1 MCDCFHLAFPNWHAA
16 SSGAGRRLRGPEAA
30 ARDDSVSEESSQ
42 LVEEERPRP
51 QGSSPVEE
59 FPEAA
64 KYIDTETEAE
74 RDLHHKSGHKTKRTG
89 LGSMFERRTTPKMSK
104 LKEVPSPEGGVIVRT
119 PKGGCAEGLVY
130 SGGGK
135 EGIFIKEVVPE
146 SPASKS
152 LTVKEGDQILSATV
166 YFDNVPYEDAI
177 QILEHAQAYK
187 VKLCLKRKPD
197 ITEMEPGIES
207 DVIPE
212 EEISSADMR
221 EQGKTKRRGDARIS
235 WPKFP
240 SFGKGRKSRFTRS
253 HSSSEADEQ
262 RKLELS
268 PTTSDTE
275 SPIKSQDALKGKKKH
290 KIKLSGL
297 KKRGRISSS
306 EDTEAPTTAPISGDA
321 QQAQESDMLSPES
334 LEGIEAETAEGQK
347 TEDLKMDEDT
357 EQKIQRDPSLPQT
370 VELISLESTLKT
382 GDPTVPLADHKSP
395 TEAKP
400 ADGKKK
406 KKDRLELKMKI
417 LGKDRSHKKDAKAV
431 SSPKRLKTLGASL
444 EKDHQPEPED
454 SQQPNVEKH
463 TTEETKIIEDPY
475 EKLSKSAGSTA
486 ELPKREDIMIPGMED
501 MSMSTATGGAEPVR
515 DDNEE
520 NHSEAV
526 QLSIDVKSVKEAVS
540 KLPGFKLPQVDMSG
554 VPIPEEITVIDANAQ
569 RISVKTPTKVTE
581 TKAKQEAQQTT
592 SDLKES
598 SIPSVK
604 ETTDLPPEG
613 LLGDTTGEDTEP
625 QNQTKSQPK
634 EDDSTQTIKR
644 EQITISWVDTPQKL
658 SILHT
663 DGTEKASGTT
673 DVKTENDS
681 AKESNQ
687 IRDSTTTM
695 THSFRTEAPDFR
707 SSLTSQQSSART
719 DFSDIKT
726 SEGSGIKASSWVDES
741 TAKKDS
747 SCQLFVEEKVSVE
760 DEDMSVD
767 GIEKKTFLRD
777 GKGGRFK
784 LPHLD
789 ISLPKVKGPK
799 SDVGTSKK
807 DVTITQAKAE
817 IPEAFE
823 ADVTTSGTDIYIP
836 EQKMEITTEMG
847 ACETQTEPG
856 GNESR
861 FKMPKLGIKIP
872 KMKGSDTDVK
882 PSKKDADAGVKVT
895 SLKDEVR
902 LPEADVVLEGN
913 DTFLSEQT
921 VDSET
926 PEKQVKPPET
936 KDESKGKSK
945 KPMFGIKL
953 TKMKGPDIDF
963 SLTKKSTET
972 AQETGE
978 AQIPAASETS
988 ETKGTEKRT
997 ETDRAEVELQ
1007 PPETDGELGVQ
1018 AGKFKMPKLGIK
1030 MPKVKGPE
1038 LDLSLQK
1045 KDIDVTQ
1052 PEVEVKLAEVS
1063 GTDAPADVSMPDK
1076 KTEEPEI
1083 KAKQSDKEHDRHSS
1097 KFKMPRLVIAVPK
1110 VTESGL
1116 SRKDEDVKA
1125 SDSKLQASAEEEA
1138 GAPKVTEK
1146 QAEGSKLKMPTFQ
1159 MPKFTSGSSDA
1170 SFKSK
1175 DSEIPDAELKS
1186 SEKSVVVCSET
1197 KEGSSP
1203 LVKTK
1208 AAGGDELSSKF
1219 KMPTFDISF
1228 PKLKGPEVD
1237 LSSQRKDKK
1246 ADLPEAGSDSA
1257 DIPIMRD
1264 REALDTTLHRDAAD
1278 SPPTLRTTLET
1289 PKPQLDQSG
1298 ISLDKEMRNVGA
1310 DVLGEVSATCSEAS
1324 SVKTTSEP
1332 EQDGKETKFKMPYLS
1347 FSMPKIKGSKSE
1359 TTQSKRRADVTGPED
1374 KRDVPEPEV
1383 ERQKGEAAAAEVD
1396 SDWKTPEPPVLD
1408 TEGQLEK
1415 EKTRKF
1421 GLKMPK
1427 LKVPE
1432 LQLGPSKTES
1442 TVAGESREDTALHDP
1457 KTDTDLPSNETKLAL
1472 PEVSKTDVSLGK
1484 AEILMPEGRVEM
1496 EKVEVKVKTQQA
1508 HHELTGQGSRFKI
1521 PKLGIT
1527 MPKVKEPEADSSIS
1541 KDVDVTLEVAKTE
1554 NKLPDTE
1561 PKEPSIHVG
1570 MKPPETQSSD
1580 VKQSPSKFKMPS
1592 FKLPRIGVTSQNI
1605 STEIPDSE
1613 NVDEVNMSRSDP
1625 DVPATGELHL
1635 TEEEVEEQIDG
1646 EAGVKHKKTK
1656 FSMPKFSF
1664 SKPSVKP
1671 SDGLSLSIEEDE
1683 TPEGR
1688 AEVKESSLSKTNVDI
1703 TLPEAEVKLLD
1714 NELKTILAEVDTRTP
1729 EITVEAKVTEES
1741 SSSKMPILKLPKF
1754 GSLNLTSDKPTEE
1767 IEIKIQEPEIKVPKE
1782 VLSITMEAPSAEA
1795 PSFDTKRTESEQDG
1809 KGGKFKMPSLGF
1821 SAPKG
1826 KGPEVDVSLTKPE
1839 IDVTLEGV
1847 KEEVKAPGFQIQTK
1861 DKEGSPSRFKM
1872 PTFKLPKFGLGSAA
1886 VDVPADAKIQGPDA
1900 NMEEVLSVTV
1910 EAPSLEIQT
1919 TESEQDGKGSKFK
1932 MPSLGFSGTKGKGP
1946 EVDVSLTKP
1955 EIDVSLRDT
1964 KLEVKVSDTEVEQSS
1979 IDVKTSSP
1987 EIKLVEK
1994 ETKGSPSRFKMPTF
2008 KLPKFGVGS
2017 AAVDVP
2023 ADAKIAGPDANM
2035 EEVLS
2040 VTIEAPST
2048 EAPSLEIKTIET
2060 EKDGKGGK
2068 FKMPSLGFSAPK
2080 GKGPEVDVSLTK
2092 PEIDVTLEGV
2102 KEEVKAPEIQIKTKD
2117 KEGSPSRFKMPTFKL
2132 PKFGLGS
2139 AAVDVPAVD
2148 KDGKIEEPDIE
2159 VPEEVLSVTVEA
2171 PSLDIKTAESEQDG
2185 KGSKFKMPSL
2195 GFSGTKVKGPEV
2207 DVSLTKPEVDVPQ
2220 KKAHAE
2226 VKLPDTKLEKPTL
2239 EVDIKDLEI
2248 SGATKKKEESTSTF
2262 KMPTFKLPS
2271 FGVRGAAVDVPAVEK
2286 DVQLQQPD
2294 IKIPEEV
2301 LSVTIKAPSTEASV
2315 DIKTAE
2321 SEQDGK
2327 GSKFKMPS
2335 LGFSAPKVKG
2345 PGVDVSLT
2353 KPEMDVSMQ
2362 ETKLEVKVSDTE
2374 VEKLS
2379 IDVKTS
2385 SPEIKLV
2392 EKETKGSPSR
2402 FKMPTFKLPK
2412 FGVGSAAVDVPAV
2425 DKDGKIEEPDIEVPE
2440 EVLSVTVEAP
2450 SLHLKT
2456 AESEQDG
2463 KGSKFKMPS
2472 LGFSAPKGK
2481 GPEVDVS
2488 LTKPEMDVSMQ
2499 ETKLEVKVSD
2509 TEVEKL
2515 SIDVKTSSPEI
2526 KLVEK
2531 ETKGSPSR
2539 FKMPTFKL
2547 PKFGVGSAAV
2557 DVPAVDRDIKIEEPD
2572 IKVPEEVLSVTVE
2585 APSLDIKTAESEQDG
2600 KGSKFK
2606 MPSLEFSGPKGKGPE
2621 VDVSLTKPEIDVTLE
2636 GVKEEV
2642 KAPEIQI
2649 ETKDKEGSPSR
2660 FKMPTFKLPKF
2671 GLGSGAVDV
2680 PVVDKDGKLEE
2691 PDIEVPEEV
2700 LSVTVEAP
2708 SLDIKTA
2715 ESEQDGKGSKFKMPS
2730 LGLSGT
2736 KGKGPEVD
2744 VSLTK
2749 PKVGDIQPVDTKLEV
2764 SLSEGDTKALDIKI
2778 SEKDSEGSPSKFK
2791 MPSFSLPKFGST
2803 PPALGKAPDLDKE
2816 VKLDVSGSNADVKPP
2831 DVETKDLSGSDV
2843 LETKGDVKERKA
2855 SWTLPRFSFSKTSTK
2870 APEADMDVQVGL
2882 STVDTQTQKQ
2892 VPEAIISTSVVE
2904 GPGAD
2909 LDVKVKKTRFSLP
2922 KLSFSKQMSK
2932 ESGEDVSLQT
2942 GEGKQPD
2949 IEVGSSDSKTEGY
2962 STDSKLRKPTFGITM
2977 PKVKDVNISQKDV
2990 NIKVEVPDVDVKM
3003 IQPHATVEVK
3013 APEIKAP
3020 ADRNKET
3027 MDQEILSVDV
3037 KGSRPKTDVGVMLP
3051 EFKAEVE
3058 SPHTEV
3064 KEHIDSS
3071 ADVPTT
3077 EVDPKLKRPNW
3088 AFPKISFSRTV
3099 EKADAHTNRETS
3111 KVTTTESTEVCQSE
3125 AAVKG
3130 PHGPSAAE
3138 ESSAVGPD
3146 MTFKKSKLSL
3156 PKISLSKSSSKEAQ
3170 VMIQSPHDV
3179 LGPNVGAD
3187 FEGPQ
3192 TALQVSELEA
3202 ADKRSPLKPEMF
3214 GIAQPK
3220 PEGSEINMNLDN
3232 SDAKEVEL
3240 SQEKVKDH
3248 SVGADTVEDKPKDA
3262 RGSPLKFKMPALK
3275 LPKFGS
3281 GSHHATSD
3289 AERAEKV
3296 TRTDITKLKE
3306 DDGVPVKPA
3315 SADATD
3321 DPKAAGSDADA
3332 PRSGTDAPSHGSPSK
3347 FKLPSF
3353 KMPKL
3358 SLSRPK
3364 PEEEHGPVDDRLE
3377 DQLEVKVEDK
3387 GESQTSKVTLTS
3399 FGELFKTTD
3408 VEFDVLNKAEKSL
3421 ETSREIPETEK
3432 ASIKPSEG
3440 KENETKSKPDTPQSP
3455 EKAGWFKLP
3464 KIGLSLQSE
3473 PPGVSERDQ
3482 KGDRTPPRETGEDET
3497 SPTSSLHSSDAFADV
3512 SSTFTSE
3519 HVGASVSSPTKVTVK
3534 YFDHTVSVGP
3544 EERTGD
3550 IFTSTTKT
3558 ELISDVPDLPEKVT
3572 IPSSGV
3578 TSSSE
3583 DTLRLDPGKIHAITS
3598 NIQATPE
3605 AQHAKLLTAVQM
3617 QPAEDDPVKCDT
3629 AVSWDTEDPLSG
3641 RRTVFESSEVWEAS
3655 GERSQTTETVVITKQ
3670 VTSIFDT
3677 TEPISG
3683 ETASS
3688 IQRLKHTMHLEKM
3701 RFFDEGEK

>member
-2102 KEEVKAPEIQIKTKD
+2102 KEEVKAPEIQI
-2117 KEGSPSRFKMPTFKL
+2117 
-2132 PKFGLGS
+2132 
-2139 AAVDVPAVD
+2139 
-2148 KDGKIEEPDIE
+2148 
-2159 VPEEVLSVTVEA
+2159 
-2171 PSLDIKTAESEQDG
+2171 
-2185 KGSKFKMPSL
+2185 
-2195 GFSGTKVKGPEV
+2195 
-2207 DVSLTKPEVDVPQ
+2207 
-2220 KKAHAE
+2220 
-2226 VKLPDTKLEKPTL
+2226 
-2239 EVDIKDLEI
+2239 
-2248 SGATKKKEESTSTF
+2248 
-2262 KMPTFKLPS
+2262 
-2271 FGVRGAAVDVPAVEK
+2271 
-2286 DVQLQQPD
+2286 
-2294 IKIPEEV
+2294 
-2301 LSVTIKAPSTEASV
+2301 
-2315 DIKTAE
+2315 
-2321 SEQDGK
+2321 
-2327 GSKFKMPS
+2327 
-2335 LGFSAPKVKG
+2335 
-2345 PGVDVSLT
+2345 
-2353 KPEMDVSMQ
+2353 
-2362 ETKLEVKVSDTE
+2362 
-2374 VEKLS
+2374 
-2379 IDVKTS
+2379 
-2385 SPEIKLV
+2385 
-2392 EKETKGSPSR
+2392 
-2402 FKMPTFKLPK
+2402 
-2412 FGVGSAAVDVPAV
+2412 
-2425 DKDGKIEEPDIEVPE
+2425 
-2440 EVLSVTVEAP
+2440 
-2450 SLHLKT
+2450 
-2456 AESEQDG
+2456 
-2463 KGSKFKMPS
+2463 
-2472 LGFSAPKGK
+2472 
-2481 GPEVDVS
+2481 
-2488 LTKPEMDVSMQ
+2488 
-2499 ETKLEVKVSD
+2499 
-2509 TEVEKL
+2509 
-2515 SIDVKTSSPEI
+2515 
-2526 KLVEK
+2526 
-2531 ETKGSPSR
+2531 
-2539 FKMPTFKL
+2539 
-2547 PKFGVGSAAV
+2547 
-2557 DVPAVDRDIKIEEPD
+2557 
-2572 IKVPEEVLSVTVE
+2572 
-2585 APSLDIKTAESEQDG
+2585 
-2600 KGSKFK
+2600 
-2606 MPSLEFSGPKGKGPE
+2606 
-2621 VDVSLTKPEIDVTLE
+2621 
-2636 GVKEEV
+2636 
-2642 KAPEIQI
+2642 